1 MTSEKTIELRGENSS
16 KGYIMMDIITGWKMI
31 ADELD
36 AESVITNPDREEVNY
51 FIKKKDLINQLSNSG
66 ITPEELNSKSNAEL
80 KLLLAKRQLE
90 G

>member
-16 KGYIMMDIITGWKMI
+16 KGYIMIDMTTGWKMI

-51 FIKKKDLINQLSNSG
+51 FIKEKNTSSINSLTQALH
-66 ITPEELNSKSNAEL
+66 LKS
-80 KLLLAKRQLE
+80 
-90 G
+90 

>member
-51 FIKKKDLINQLSNSG
+51 FIKEKKRPHQSTL
-66 ITPEELNSKSNAEL
+66 
-80 KLLLAKRQLE
+80 
-90 G
+90 